1 MQREEKSKSVQDSSH
16 IYCIEKTKTSETTCS
31 MHEKVYFTYSPTLY
45 ATPMV
50 TEEKAETV
58 GCEENESGGAPAVIQ
73 LCQSAIAAFYTR
85 GSRAEIGPLD

>member
-1 MQREEKSKSVQDSSH
+1 
-16 IYCIEKTKTSETTCS
+16 

-50 TEEKAETV
+50 TEEKAESV

-73 LCQSAIAAFYTR
+73 LCQSAIAAFYTG